1 MKLQNTVRDGWG
13 VSAPIQT
20 GFFIV
25 CSLRYNMSVISKKGI
40 DNCK

>member
-13 VSAPIQT
+13 VSATDPNWILYCV
-20 GFFIV
+20 FK
-25 CSLRYNMSVISKKGI
+25 YNMSVISKKGI